1 MAIPSRDL
9 VGSGMTGWGPGGF
22 GSEAAFFI
30 DLEIKPRLR
39 TCIYMQTHAEFPQ
52 PTCFCQLGTLARSFV
67 KSDQETFPQGRA
79 LLSQS
84 PLDALEQS
92 ALQPSEDQQVIK
104 SYQSSVPKKKAG
116 KAQGTNQ
123 LLGVRARD
131 VRNSSFR

>member
-1 MAIPSRDL
+1 
-9 VGSGMTGWGPGGF
+9 
-22 GSEAAFFI
+22 
-30 DLEIKPRLR
+30 
-39 TCIYMQTHAEFPQ
+39 MQTHAEFPQ
-52 PTCFCQLGTLARSFV
+52 PTCFCQLGNLARSFV

-84 PLDALEQS
+84 PLDALEES